1 MILRADHRTDHRPI
15 GKGEKGRLLPLH
27 KFLNDDACP
36 RITKGVIL
44 HDGIDG
50 IECLLLRHGD
60 DNALARRKPIRL
72 DDDGSALLTDVGA
85 CGLCRG
91 KDLIAC
97 RRDSVL
103 FHDILG
109 EGLRALDLRRIRAR
123 SKGADPCRLKLIYQP
138 VHQRHL
144 RADDDQPDLVLLDKT
159 QNCRMIVKCNRRRRT
174 HPGISGDGVNLLRLR
189 AFREFPIQGVLA
201 PARAD
206 DKNIHVVFLIF
217 LSVARDMRRW
227 HCHTLPYEQTPPVPD
242 ASASCRPPHRPFRS
256 SQRFLHSATDS

>member
-1 MILRADHRTDHRPI
+1 M
-15 GKGEKGRLLPLH
+15 
-27 KFLNDDACP
+27 
-36 RITKGVIL
+36 IL

-103 FHDILG
+103 FHEILG
-109 EGLRALDLRRIRAR
+109 EGLRTLDLRRIRTRA
-123 SKGADPCRLKLIYQP
+123 KGADPCRLKLIYQP
-138 VHQRHL
+138 IHQRHL
-144 RADDDQPDLVLLDKT
+144 RANDDKPDLVLLDKT
-159 QNCRMIVKCNRRRRT
+159 QNCRMIVKCNLRRRAHT
-174 HPGISGDGVNLLRLR
+174 GIAGDGVNLLRLR

-217 LSVARDMRRW
+217 LSAVRDMRRW
-227 HCHTLPYEQTPPVPD
+227 HCHTPPYEQTPPVPD
-242 ASASCRPPHRPFRS
+242 AFASCRPPHRPFRS